1 METELAYLLEELD
14 NWADNDVI
22 TVEILKKMINGSF
35 KKAAKKEYLQSFK
48 QVNPELNVKDYEK
61 LF

>member
-22 TVEILKKMINGSF
+22 TVEILKKMINNSF
-35 KKAAKKEYLQSFK
+35 KKAAKD
-48 QVNPELNVKDYEK
+48 VKDYENY
-61 LF
+61 LRDLEQ